1 MEIKPC
7 PFCGSIGKI
16 EASWDPHRVFFE
28 CTGCDAKTG
37 FFRKGEDAADAW
49 NQRFEQNPSEAD
61 RWLKEATEQR
71 ARADLAEAQR
81 DELAGYLEAI
91 KRGMAYGGVIQ

>member
-1 MEIKPC
+1 MRP
-7 PFCGSIGKI
+7 
-16 EASWDPHRVFFE
+16 D
-28 CTGCDAKTG
+28 
-37 FFRKGEDAADAW
+37 DAADVM
-49 NQRFEQNPSEAD
+49 NQRHESNPSEAD

-81 DELAGYLEAI
+81 DELAEYLEAI